1 MLRAGLLA
9 LAGNRWLGSRL
20 PRSAVGR
27 RMARRFIPGERLED
41 AVEAASRLRA
51 AGLASVL
58 THLGEDVNSG
68 GGADAAASGYESAL
82 GALAAAGLEPQVSV
96 KPTHLGLAL
105 DAESTLERIDG
116 LARAA
121 AVDSG
126 FVWIDMEGSA
136 YTEATVA
143 IYERLRAAHP
153 NVGLCLQAYLK
164 RTPDDVDR
172 LLPLKPSIRL
182 VKGAYREPSS
192 TALTDKKDVD
202 RVYAELAQRLR
213 EGGAMVGLATHDIE
227 LLERIGGDSEV
238 QMLYGIRT
246 DQQRRLAASGR
257 RVRVLVSYGSE
268 WFAWYMRRL
277 AERPA
282 NLLFA
287 LRAVA
292 ARPPAAGR

>member
-1 MLRAGLLA
+1 MLRAGMLA

-20 PRSAVGR
+20 PRSAAGR

-41 AVEAASRLRA
+41 AVAAAGRLRSE
-51 AGLASVL
+51 GLASVL
-58 THLGEDVNSG
+58 THLGEDVNSAA
-68 GGADAAASGYESAL
+68 GADEAASGYEAAL
-82 GALAAAGLEPQVSV
+82 AALAAAGLEAQVSV
-96 KPTHLGLAL
+96 KPTHLGLGL
-105 DAESTLERIDG
+105 DTEAALERIDG
-116 LARAA
+116 LARTAA
-121 AVDSG
+121 ADSG
-126 FVWIDMEGSA
+126 FVWIDMEGSM

-143 IYERLRAAHP
+143 IYERLRPAHS

-164 RTPDDVDR
+164 RTPGDVDR
-172 LLPLKPSIRL
+172 LLPLQPAIRL
-182 VKGAYREPSS
+182 VKGAYREPP
-192 TALTDKKDVD
+192 TIALTDKKDVD
-202 RVYAELAQRLR
+202 RAYAELAQRLQA
-213 EGGAMVGLATHDIE
+213 GGAKVGLATHDVE
-227 LLERIGGDSEV
+227 LLERIGGDAEV

-292 ARPPAAGR
+292 SRPRA

>member
-9 LAGNRWLGSRL
+9 LAGNRWLGGRL
-20 PRSAVGR
+20 PRSAAGR
-27 RMARRFIPGERLED
+27 RMARRFIPGEKLED
-41 AVEAASRLRA
+41 AVAAADRLRSE
-51 AGLASVL
+51 GLVSVL
-58 THLGEDVNSG
+58 THLGEEVDSAA
-68 GGADAAASGYESAL
+68 GADTAASAYEAAL
-82 GALAAAGLEPQVSV
+82 AALAAARLEAQVSV

-105 DAESTLERIDG
+105 DAGAAHERIDG

-121 AVDSG
+121 ATDSG

-143 IYERLRAAHP
+143 IYERLRASHP

-164 RTPDDVDR
+164 RTPDDVRR
-172 LLPLKPSIRL
+172 LLPLEPSIRL
-182 VKGAYREPSS
+182 VKGAYREPPSI
-192 TALTDKKDVD
+192 AWNDNKDVD
-202 RVYAELAQRLR
+202 RAYAELAAQLR
-213 EGGAMVGLATHDIE
+213 EGGGRVALATHDVD

-246 DQQRRLAASGR
+246 DQQHRLARSGR

-282 NLLFA
+282 NLVFA
-287 LRAVA
+287 LRAVVS
-292 ARPPAAGR
+292 RPPAAGR

>member
-1 MLRAGLLA
+1 MLRAPLLA

-41 AVEAASRLRA
+41 AVAAARRLHED
-51 AGLASVL
+51 GLATVL
-58 THLGEDVNSG
+58 THLGEDVRTPD
-68 GGADAAASGYESAL
+68 GADDAATGYESAL
-82 GALAAAGLEPQVSV
+82 GALAAEGLEPQVSV

-105 DAESTLERIDG
+105 AADSALERIDG
-116 LARAA
+116 LARSAK
-121 AVDSG
+121 DSG

-136 YTEATVA
+136 CTEATVA
-143 IYERLRAAHP
+143 LYERVRRAHP

-164 RTPDDVDR
+164 RTPADVDR
-172 LLPLKPSIRL
+172 LLPIKPAVRL
-182 VKGAYREPSS
+182 VKGAYREPASIAW
-192 TALTDKKDVD
+192 TRKEDVD
-202 RVYAELAQRLR
+202 RAYAELARQLH
-213 EGGAMVGLATHDIE
+213 EGGAQVALATHDVE
-227 LLERIGGDSEV
+227 LIERIGGDCEV
-238 QMLYGIRT
+238 QMLYGIRA

-257 RVRVLVSYGSE
+257 RVRVLISYGSE

-282 NLLFA
+282 NVLFA

-292 ARPPAAGR
+292 NRS